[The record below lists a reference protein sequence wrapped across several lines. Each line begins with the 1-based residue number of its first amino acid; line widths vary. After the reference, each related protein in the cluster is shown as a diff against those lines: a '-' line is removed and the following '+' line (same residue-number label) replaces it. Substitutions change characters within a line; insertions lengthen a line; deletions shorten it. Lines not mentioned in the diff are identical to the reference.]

1 MGENS
6 GIEWTDHTFNP
17 WLGCSKVSPACA
29 NCYAEAWAK
38 RTGHANLWRGHRR
51 RTSVNYWHGPVAWN
65 ARLVGIRRRTGEE
78 RRERVFCASLADVF
92 ESPEG
97 LSLETARTVAS
108 ARADLW
114 LLIERTPNLD
124 WLLLTKRP
132 ENVPTMVPDRWNV
145 EGFPNNVWVGTTVE
159 SQAFADERIP
169 HLLKI
174 PARVRFV
181 SMEPLL
187 GPVDLRRIGDGET
200 GATYDALLGGMTGAV
215 PRDIRGPSLSWV
227 IAGGESG
234 PKARASHPDWFRS
247 LRDQCVAAG
256 VPFLF
261 KQWGEWAPDADGPP
275 GRPRGPT
282 VYVHGDPRHNE
293 RNVVTWQCPCTQVAM
308 TRIGKAHAGRV
319 LDGVTWDQVPLDSAT
334 QDAIRRYREGRL
346 PHTLGGDL

>member
-17 WLGCSKVSPACA
+17 WIGCSKVSPACT
-29 NCYAEAWAK
+29 NCYAEAYATRAGWS
-38 RTGHANLWRGHRR
+38 NLWRGE
-51 RTSVNYWHGPVAWN
+51 
-65 ARLVGIRRRTGEE
+65 RRRTGEKLWRQPE
-78 RRERVFCASLADVF
+78 VWNRRALASGVRQRVFCASLADVF
-92 ESPEG
+92 EGIEG
-97 LSLETARTVAS
+97 MPLEPARVVAF

-114 LLIERTPNLD
+114 RLIERTTALD

-169 HLLKI
+169 ALLKI
-174 PARVRFV
+174 PARVRFL

-187 GPVDLRRIGDGET
+187 GPVDLT
-200 GATYDALLGGMTGAV
+200 ACAPYTLGGDESNPGVMNAFNGLCFHPLTCIEP
-215 PRDIRGPSLSWV
+215 PRPAGTAAGIQWV

-234 PKARASHPDWFRS
+234 PKARASHPDWFRL

-282 VYVHGDPRHNE
+282 AYVHGDPRHNE

-308 TRIGKAHAGRV
+308 ARVGKARAGRV
-319 LDGVTWDQVPLDSAT
+319 LDGVTWDQVPTA
-334 QDAIRRYREGRL
+334 
-346 PHTLGGDL
+346 LGGVP